1 MNHKIVLAGL
11 NLEAVD
17 YENTFEETKQLAIA
31 CGFEIVG
38 EVVQKRRSPHPAT
51 YFGEGKV
58 EAIKE
63 CIIEKHADVCMIAEN
78 LTPSQ
83 MRTLQEML
91 GVKVLDRNDCI
102 LEIFAQRAHTKQARL
117 QVQLATLKHQ
127 LPYVIH
133 TEQNFSRMRGGR
145 NKGEG
150 EKQYQLNQRKLE
162 VQIQRV
168 EKELKEVKNSLETMK
183 KKRKQSSLK
192 MISLVGYTNAG
203 KSTFMN
209 QILKLCD
216 ADEAKH
222 VFVKDM
228 LFATL
233 DTSVRLISYQGIEF
247 LLSDTV
253 GFVSNL
259 PHELVDAFH
268 STLSEVVDADLIL
281 QIVDESSNQK
291 TSQMQVTQDT
301 LKKLQVEDTEMWIIH
316 NKCDL
321 CEFKKST
328 LDHFYISASNNQY
341 VSEVLDAIID
351 WIQKGKVRE
360 TLEVAYDNSQVI
372 SMIHKYTRILSVKE
386 KEDSMEFYVEME
398 KNIQE
403 KFVDYVKIEENL

>member
-58 EAIKE
+58 EEIKE

-91 GVKVLDRNDCI
+91 GVKVLDRNDYI